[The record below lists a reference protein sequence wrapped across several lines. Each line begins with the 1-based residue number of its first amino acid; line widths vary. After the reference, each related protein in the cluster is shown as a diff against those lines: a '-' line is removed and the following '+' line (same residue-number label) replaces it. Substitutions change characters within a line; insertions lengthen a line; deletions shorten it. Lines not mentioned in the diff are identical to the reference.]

1 MAEYNSAYTGQ
12 QIDGAVGAVIEKQE
26 SWDSKVS
33 AVSITIPKG
42 RVKGD
47 LDGDGKWTEKDA
59 NINQKIIV
67 GNIKPTDIEK
77 WCSDVNG
84 DGITTAT
91 DTTEIRNLTYGEFN
105 YPDVMAD
112 YYENWT
118 FDAASTNWSADIA
131 ISNVNSGTDL
141 ILNVFDADV
150 YANLV
155 KGEITNTGVTVYMK
169 MPPVSDVVCVG
180 EVCDGSGRVRVNGN
194 NESDGF
200 YAIYG
205 KTTIAE
211 LDAAFTAKKILV
223 CDYYGYYP
231 PLMSG
236 VMGGPYF
243 FGPGPEGEQ
252 YKCVGGTWSMEKWD
266 GAPVFVAT
274 YGTTTYSEIK
284 EAHDAGKLIV
294 LEYQYTSGIVFRIGG
309 GVYFSGLFMWKFF
322 DASNVYK
329 GQDAEAY
336 YVEVKASGWSAK
348 KFSVPYL
355 PESNGTGKVLVSYT
369 EDGDQYGWATLSEL
383 GAAAESPS
391 HQVTLTAS
399 GWSSTTKQQTVT
411 CADILADVTKQE
423 IHAMPVDASAD
434 NAYDAASI
442 RPVAQAANSLTF
454 YAETIPTADID
465 VYVAIHPLKFS

>member
-1 MAEYNSAYTGQ
+1 MAEYNSAYTGA

-26 SWDSKVS
+26 AWDNKVS
-33 AVSITIPKG
+33 AVAITIPKG

-47 LDGDGKWTEKDA
+47 VDGDGKWTEKDA

-67 GNIKPTDIEK
+67 GNVKPTDIEK

-91 DTTEIRNLTYGEFN
+91 DTVEIRNLTRGKFN

-112 YYENWT
+112 YYGNWT
-118 FDAASTNWSADIA
+118 FGTTSTNWSADIA
-131 ISNVNSGTDL
+131 ISNVNAGTDL
-141 ILNVFDADV
+141 ILNVFDADT
-150 YANLV
+150 YTNLV
-155 KGEITNTGVTVYMK
+155 KVEITNTGVKVYMK

-180 EVCDGSGRVRVNGN
+180 EVCAGSGRARINGN
-194 NESDGF
+194 NESDVF
-200 YAIYG
+200 YATYK

-223 CDYYGYYP
+223 CNYYGYCP

-236 VMGGPYF
+236 MVGGPYF

-252 YKCVGGTWSMEKWD
+252 YKCVGGTWSQEKWD
-266 GAPVFVAT
+266 G
-274 YGTTTYSEIK
+274 
-284 EAHDAGKLIV
+284 
-294 LEYQYTSGIVFRIGG
+294 
-309 GVYFSGLFMWKFF
+309 
-322 DASNVYK
+322 
-329 GQDAEAY
+329 
-336 YVEVKASGWSAK
+336 
-348 KFSVPYL
+348 
-355 PESNGTGKVLVSYT
+355 
-369 EDGDQYGWATLSEL
+369 SEL
-383 GAAAESPS
+383 PTATASDNGKFLRVVDGAWAANEVLPSDIGAAAESLS
-391 HQVTLTAS
+391 HLVTLTAS
-399 GWSSTTKQQTVT
+399 GWNSTTKQQTVT

-423 IHAMPVDASAD
+423 IHAMPVDTSAD

-454 YAETIPTADID
+454 YAETVPTEDIN